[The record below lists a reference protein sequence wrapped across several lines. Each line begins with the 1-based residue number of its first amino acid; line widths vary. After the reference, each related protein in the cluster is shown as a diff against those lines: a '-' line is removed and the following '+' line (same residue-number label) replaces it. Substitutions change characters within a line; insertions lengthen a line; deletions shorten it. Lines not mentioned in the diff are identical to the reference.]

1 MLGAEPRFK
10 CANWL
15 LTTELHSQLAHLIPV
30 RKAVTRKCGSTSVT
44 WYSRKVKQLAQ
55 CCSIWSERKN
65 LKTSLCFSYWALPG
79 PGPCMCRLNEWTEW
93 GGQGEKSC
101 LNFMTE
107 WQPIAPVIQWVTLR
121 SCHHAESHGGSR
133 GCCERV
139 SGPNKGGKLPRPQLW
154 AFTWVCSCRCWNFLA
169 TGATTWGLTS
179 ACVVW
184 TTASSSPG
192 SLLGTQEKPNLL
204 YTIDKTLAA
213 PDMRRG
219 PGLQSWVWKIRDQ
232 FPFF

>member
-1 MLGAEPRFK
+1 MLGTEPRFK
-10 CANWL
+10 CANCL
-15 LTTELHSQLAHLIPV
+15 QTTELHSQLAHLIPF
-30 RKAVTRKCGSTSVT
+30 RKAVTRKCGSTIVA

-65 LKTSLCFSYWALPG
+65 LKTISYWVLPG

-107 WQPIAPVIQWVTLR
+107 WQPVIQWVTLR
-121 SCHHAESHGGSR
+121 TCHHAESHGGSR
-133 GCCERV
+133 GCCESRL
-139 SGPNKGGKLPRPQLW
+139 NKGGRLPRPQLW
-154 AFTWVCSCRCWNFLA
+154 AFTWVYSCRWNFLA

-184 TTASSSPG
+184 TTASFSPG
-192 SLLGTQEKPNLL
+192 SLLGTQEEPNLPH
-204 YTIDKTLAA
+204 TIDKTLAA
-213 PDMRRG
+213 LDTWRG
-219 PGLQSWVWKIRDQ
+219 PGLQ
-232 FPFF
+232 